1 VSDNEQRPE
10 ATEPESSA
18 EPVTEAPVEP
28 TSEFTD
34 ASVTPEFSDAE
45 PTTNTVVIES
55 LESEPVDAE
64 PAADTIVVEPVEV
77 VEVVEEPP
85 VLVEPAAPEA
95 SLEDAVLVETVAA
108 SSEEPVVATDDPAA
122 VVTEASAASVAPA
135 AAAEPA
141 EAGAPAW
148 GAQQDHRV
156 VYVEAPQPPRK
167 KGNRGI
173 GTLIALLSAI
183 LFAAV
188 FALVTFIVIDTVNG
202 RATFDFIGSPAFYV
216 PVLFFAIGFVL
227 LVLVLNRASWWVYV
241 IGSLVLA
248 VFVYLAS
255 ISTILLSTGIIS
267 KTPDAAAAELHT
279 ALASPIIIVA
289 ALVAREVALW
299 AGMAISARG
308 RRVKAR
314 NAEARAAYDRDEA
327 TRRAEYATPAQ
338 G

>member
-1 VSDNEQRPE
+1 MSDNTQHPE
-10 ATEPESSA
+10 GTEPETSAEPIAVPATEPAVEGA
-18 EPVTEAPVEP
+18 IEP
-28 TSEFTD
+28 TSE
-34 ASVTPEFSDAE
+34 
-45 PTTNTVVIES
+45 TVYE
-55 LESEPVDAE
+55 A
-64 PAADTIVVEPVEV
+64 PAAEPVEV

-95 SLEDAVLVETVAA
+95 SLEDAVLVEPAVATP
-108 SSEEPVVATDDPAA
+108 EEPVAATDDPAA
-122 VVTEASAASVAPA
+122 VVTEAPVAETAAT
-135 AAAEPA
+135 
-141 EAGAPAW
+141 GAPAW
-148 GAQQDHRV
+148 GGEADHRV

-167 KGNRGI
+167 KGNRGL

-183 LFAAV
+183 IFAAV

-202 RATFDFIGSPAFYV
+202 RATFDFLTSPAYYV
-216 PVLFFAIGFVL
+216 PVLFFALGFVL
-227 LVLVLNRASWWVYV
+227 LVLVLNRAGWWVYV
-241 IGSLVLA
+241 IGSLVLG

-255 ISTILLSTGIIS
+255 ISTILLSTGIVS

-314 NAEARAAYDRDEA
+314 NVEARAAYDRDEA
-327 TRRAEYATPAQ
+327 ARRAEYSQAPQ